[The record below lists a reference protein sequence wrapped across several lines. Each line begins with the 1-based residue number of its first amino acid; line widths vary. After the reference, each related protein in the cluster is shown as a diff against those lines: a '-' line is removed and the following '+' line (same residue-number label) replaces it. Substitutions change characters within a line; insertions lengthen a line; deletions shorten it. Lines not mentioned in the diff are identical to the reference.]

1 MGSYKEPKKLIQEY
15 LDGKAKSDEL
25 FEKMYKKPGKDI
37 DSCWAYIVNMAK
49 RKGGACVCMSDD
61 EVFGLAVH
69 YYCEDNLDVK
79 ELPEGFKAS
88 ASKGKVDILSDDEKK
103 RLKEQAEKEFKAK
116 MMKELEEERTQNKK
130 PKRKKDEVGM
140 ASLFEF

>member
-15 LDGKAKSDEL
+15 LDEKAKSDEL

-69 YYCEDNLDVK
+69 YYCEDKLDVK
-79 ELPEGFKAS
+79 KLPEGFKAS
-88 ASKGKVDILSDDEKK
+88 ASKVKIQ
-103 RLKEQAEKEFKAK
+103 RLHLFPFLRHKYGQA
-116 MMKELEEERTQNKK
+116 K
-130 PKRKKDEVGM
+130 P
-140 ASLFEF
+140 LCY

>member
-15 LDGKAKSDEL
+15 LNDKAKGDEL

-37 DSCWAYIVNMAK
+37 DGCWDYIVNTAK

-69 YYCEDNLDVK
+69 YYCEDDLEVK
-79 ELPEGFKAS
+79 KLPDGFKAA
-88 ASKGKVDILSDDEKK
+88 ASGGKVDLLSDDEKK
-103 RLKEQAEKEFKAK
+103 KLKEQAEKEFKAK
-116 MMKELEEERTQNKK
+116 MMKELEGERTQNKK
-130 PKRKKDEVGM
+130 PKRKKNEVGM

>member
-1 MGSYKEPKKLIQEY
+1 MGSCKEPKKLIQEY
-15 LDGKAKSDEL
+15 LDDKAKGDEL

-69 YYCEDNLDVK
+69 YYCEDNLEVK
-79 ELPEGFKAS
+79 KLPEGFKAS
-88 ASKGKVDILSDDEKK
+88 ASKEKVDLLSDDEKK
-103 RLKEQAEKEFKAK
+103 RLKKQAEEEFKAK
-116 MMKELEEERTQNKK
+116 ITKELEVEKTQIKK
-130 PKRKKDEVGM
+130 PKRKKEEVGM

>member
-15 LDGKAKSDEL
+15 LDEKAKSDEL

-69 YYCEDNLDVK
+69 YYCEDKLDVK
-79 ELPEGFKAS
+79 KLPDGFKA
-88 ASKGKVDILSDDEKK
+88 KVK
-103 RLKEQAEKEFKAK
+103 
-116 MMKELEEERTQNKK
+116 KELEVEKTQIKK
-130 PKRKKDEVGM
+130 PKRKKEEVGM

>member
-15 LDGKAKSDEL
+15 LDEKAKSDEL
-25 FEKMYKKPGKDI
+25 FDKMYKKPGKDI

-69 YYCEDNLDVK
+69 YYCEDKLDVK

-88 ASKGKVDILSDDEKK
+88 ASKGKVEILSDDEKK
-103 RLKEQAEKEFKAK
+103 KLKKQAEEEFKAK
-116 MMKELEEERTQNKK
+116 MKKELEVEKTQIKK
-130 PKRKKDEVGM
+130 PKRKKEEVGM

>member
-15 LDGKAKSDEL
+15 LDEKAKSDEL

-37 DSCWAYIVNMAK
+37 DGCWAYIVNMAK

-69 YYCEDNLDVK
+69 YYCEDKLDVK

-88 ASKGKVDILSDDEKK
+88 ASKGKVEMLSDDEKK
-103 RLKEQAEKEFKAK
+103 KLKKQAEEEF
-116 MMKELEEERTQNKK
+116 
-130 PKRKKDEVGM
+130 
-140 ASLFEF
+140 

>member
-15 LDGKAKSDEL
+15 LDEKAKSDEL

-49 RKGGACVCMSDD
+49 SKGGACVCLSDA

-69 YYCEDNLDVK
+69 YYCEDNLEVK
-79 ELPEGFKAS
+79 KLPEGFKAA
-88 ASKGKVDILSDDEKK
+88 ASGGKVDLLSDAEKK
-103 RLKEQAEKEFKAK
+103 KLKKQAEEEFKAK
-116 MMKELEEERTQNKK
+116 MKKELEVEKTQIKK

>member
-1 MGSYKEPKKLIQEY
+1 MGSCKEPKKLIQEY
-15 LDGKAKSDEL
+15 LDDKAKGDEL
-25 FEKMYKKPGKDI
+25 FEKMYKKSGKDI

-69 YYCEDNLDVK
+69 YYCEDNLEVK
-79 ELPEGFKAS
+79 KLPEGFKAA
-88 ASKGKVDILSDDEKK
+88 ASGGKVDLLSDDEKK
-103 RLKEQAEKEFKAK
+103 KLKKQAEEEFKAK
-116 MMKELEEERTQNKK
+116 MMKELEGERTQNKK
-130 PKRKKDEVGM
+130 HKRKKDEVGM

>member
-15 LDGKAKSDEL
+15 LDEKAKSDEL

-69 YYCEDNLDVK
+69 YYCEDKLDVK

-88 ASKGKVDILSDDEKK
+88 ASKGKVEMLSDDEKK
-103 RLKEQAEKEFKAK
+103 KLKKQAEEEFKG
-116 MMKELEEERTQNKK
+116 RT
-130 PKRKKDEVGM
+130 
-140 ASLFEF
+140 